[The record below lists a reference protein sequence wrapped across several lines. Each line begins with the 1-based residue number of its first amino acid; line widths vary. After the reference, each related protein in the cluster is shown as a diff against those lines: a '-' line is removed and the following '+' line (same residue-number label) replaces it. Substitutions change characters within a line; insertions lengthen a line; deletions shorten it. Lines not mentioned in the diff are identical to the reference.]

1 MKYDKLVRDGIPDKI
16 KKNGGNPK
24 IHHAE
29 IGEYWI
35 KLKEKLWE
43 EVKEFDEDEII
54 EELADVLEVL
64 DAICEFKGFEVED
77 IKKTKDDKF
86 EKRGGFKQR
95 IILEE
100 D

>member
-1 MKYDKLVRDGIPDKI
+1 MKYDKLVRDGIPEKI
-16 KKNGGNPK
+16 EKNGGKPK
-24 IHHAE
+24 FHHAE
-29 IGEYWI
+29 TGEYWI

-43 EVKEFDEDEII
+43 EVKEFDEDESM
-54 EELADVLEVL
+54 EEIADIMEVL
-64 DAICEFKGFEVED
+64 DSICEFKGFDPEEVG
-77 IKKTKDDKF
+77 KAKDEKL